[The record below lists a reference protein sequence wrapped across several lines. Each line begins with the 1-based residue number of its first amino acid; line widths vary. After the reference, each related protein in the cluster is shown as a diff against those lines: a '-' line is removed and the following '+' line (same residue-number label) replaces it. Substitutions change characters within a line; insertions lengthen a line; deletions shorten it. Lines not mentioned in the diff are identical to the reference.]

1 MTRRFLGAFLTTA
14 GTDGLFAC
22 VLTFFY
28 GTTITRLWQ
37 GVASTVL
44 GGSAY
49 EGGINTALIGV
60 AMHFGVAFLWS
71 LVFLQIAKNSGAV
84 QRVLASRGG
93 IMKVATVYGPCIWMV
108 MSLVVIPLLVKRP
121 PDVTMIRWW
130 IQLIGHIPFV
140 ALPIV
145 AWIGPGVTRP
155 ERA

>member
-1 MTRRFLGAFLTTA
+1 MTRRFLAAALTTA

-22 VLTFFY
+22 VLALFY
-28 GTTITRLWQ
+28 GSTITRVWQ
-37 GVASTVL
+37 SVASTVL
-44 GGSAY
+44 GRSAY
-49 EGGINTALIGV
+49 EGGVKTALVGV

-71 LVFLQIAKNSGAV
+71 FVFLQIARNSGAV

-93 IMKVATVYGPCIWMV
+93 IMKVATVYGPFVWMV

-121 PDVTMIRWW
+121 PTIIWRWW